1 MSQFLQEILPCSQTT
16 SLFFNVSV
24 DDILAGRKT
33 ITIRDESES
42 HFKTGDVLRV
52 GRFEDDGYFCT
63 IEVTATST
71 VTLDTLT
78 EKHAKQEN
86 MTLTELKKVI
96 ADIYPDQT
104 QFYVIEFKCL

>member
-1 MSQFLQEILPCSQTT
+1 MSQFLQEIVPCSQTT
-16 SLFFNVSV
+16 SLFFNVSRMTFWLGV
-24 DDILAGRKT
+24 KT

-78 EKHAKQEN
+78 EKHAEQEN
-86 MTLTELKKVI
+86 MTLTELKRSLPTSI
-96 ADIYPDQT
+96 PT
-104 QFYVIEFKCL
+104 RHSFM

>member
-1 MSQFLQEILPCSQTT
+1 MSQFLQEIVPCSQTT
-16 SLFFNVSV
+16 SLFQRFE

-78 EKHAKQEN
+78 EKHAEQEN
-86 MTLTELKKVI
+86 MTLPELKRSLPTSI
-96 ADIYPDQT
+96 PARHS
-104 QFYVIEFKCL
+104 FM

>member
-1 MSQFLQEILPCSQTT
+1 MQPNDIT
-16 SLFFNVSV
+16 FFQRFQ

-52 GRFEDDGYFCT
+52 
-63 IEVTATST
+63 
-71 VTLDTLT
+71 
-78 EKHAKQEN
+78 
-86 MTLTELKKVI
+86 
-96 ADIYPDQT
+96 ADIYPGQT

>member
-16 SLFFNVSV
+16 SLFSTFR

-78 EKHAKQEN
+78 EKHAEQEN

>member
-16 SLFFNVSV
+16 SLFFQRFQ

-78 EKHAKQEN
+78 EKHAKQE
-86 MTLTELKKVI
+86 KY
-96 ADIYPDQT
+96 DPD
-104 QFYVIEFKCL
+104 

>member
-1 MSQFLQEILPCSQTT
+1 MSQFLQEIVPCSQTT
-16 SLFFNVSV
+16 SLFFQRFQ

-71 VTLDTLT
+71 VN
-78 EKHAKQEN
+78 AGY
-86 MTLTELKKVI
+86 
-96 ADIYPDQT
+96 AD
-104 QFYVIEFKCL
+104 

>member
-1 MSQFLQEILPCSQTT
+1 MSGNCAHPWEKSFGKVSFSLSWAPDGSILTEIVPCSQTT
-16 SLFFNVSV
+16 SLFQRFQ

-71 VTLDTLT
+71 
-78 EKHAKQEN
+78 
-86 MTLTELKKVI
+86 
-96 ADIYPDQT
+96 
-104 QFYVIEFKCL
+104 

>member
-1 MSQFLQEILPCSQTT
+1 MQPNDIT
-16 SLFFNVSV
+16 FFQRFR
-24 DDILAGRKT
+24 DDILAGRKI

-52 GRFEDDGYFCT
+52 GRFEDDYFCT

-78 EKHAKQEN
+78 EKHAEQEN
-86 MTLTELKKVI
+86 MTLTELKGHCRHLSR
-96 ADIYPDQT
+96 PDT
-104 QFYVIEFKCL
+104 VLCD

>member
-1 MSQFLQEILPCSQTT
+1 MSQFLQEIVPCSQTT
-16 SLFFNVSV
+16 SLFFNVSG

-78 EKHAKQEN
+78 EKHAEQEN
-86 MTLTELKKVI
+86 MTLTELKRSLPTSI
-96 ADIYPDQT
+96 PARHS
-104 QFYVIEFKCL
+104 FM

>member
-1 MSQFLQEILPCSQTT
+1 MSQFLQEIVPCSQTT

-78 EKHAKQEN
+78 EN
-86 MTLTELKKVI
+86 MQSRKI
-96 ADIYPDQT
+96 
-104 QFYVIEFKCL
+104 

>member
-1 MSQFLQEILPCSQTT
+1 MAILTHQILPKGNNNMQPNDIT
-16 SLFFNVSV
+16 FFQRFQ

-42 HFKTGDVLRV
+42 HFRTGDILRV

-63 IEVTATST
+63 IEVLGTST

-78 EKHAKQEN
+78 EKHAQQEN
-86 MTLTELKKVI
+86 MTLEELSGCWQRFTRI
-96 ADIYPDQT
+96 SHS
-104 QFYVIEFKCL
+104 FM

>member
-1 MSQFLQEILPCSQTT
+1 MSQFLQEIVPCSQTT

-78 EKHAKQEN
+78 EKHAEQEN
-86 MTLTELKKVI
+86 MTLTELKKSLLTSIPVRHN
-96 ADIYPDQT
+96 
-104 QFYVIEFKCL
+104 FM

>member
-1 MSQFLQEILPCSQTT
+1 MSQFLQEIVPCSQTT
-16 SLFFNVSV
+16 SLFPTFR

-78 EKHAKQEN
+78 EKHAEQEN
-86 MTLTELKKVI
+86 MTLTELIKVI
-96 ADIYPDQT
+96 ADIYPGQT

>member
-1 MSQFLQEILPCSQTT
+1 MQPNDIT
-16 SLFFNVSV
+16 FFQRFQ

-42 HFKTGDVLRV
+42 PFKTGDVLRV

-78 EKHAKQEN
+78 EKHAEQEN

>member
-1 MSQFLQEILPCSQTT
+1 MQPNDIT
-16 SLFFNVSV
+16 FFQRFQ

-33 ITIRDESES
+33 ITIRDEFES

-78 EKHAKQEN
+78 EKHAEQEN

-104 QFYVIEFKCL
+104 RFYVIEFKCL

>member
-1 MSQFLQEILPCSQTT
+1 MQPNDIT
-16 SLFFNVSV
+16 FFNVSRMTFWLGV
-24 DDILAGRKT
+24 KPSPSATSLNRT
-33 ITIRDESES
+33 S
-42 HFKTGDVLRV
+42 KTGDVLRV

-78 EKHAKQEN
+78 EKHAEQEN

>member
-1 MSQFLQEILPCSQTT
+1 MSQFLQEIVPCSQTT
-16 SLFFNVSV
+16 SLFQRFQ

-78 EKHAKQEN
+78 EKHAEQEN
-86 MTLTELKKVI
+86 MTLTELKKSLLTSIPVRHN
-96 ADIYPDQT
+96 
-104 QFYVIEFKCL
+104 FM